1 MATSNARLV
10 DAGSEAGC
18 CPEYLQVV
26 LGTNLAMMYAHRLP
40 VTEPLL
46 QQPDPV
52 IEHAQPSE
60 QTPSEPVQSE
70 SAAPLPSQTGT
81 LKVLALVLLAVAI
94 LVGAAALLSNSGVGQ
109 PGGPPP
115 VCRKSAALAVL
126 RQEDVTTYAYQAAG
140 ADKLQLIIWG
150 GKGKR
155 AEVVF
160 DDTHI
165 MNLKDRKWHAIE
177 QTGGFVKQVV
187 NHIPGLRNIW
197 KTAPTQDS
205 LQGLPA
211 QLPASRWKQV
221 TSTDSISN
229 NMIMFGGD
237 GMDSDGSNTGNGHV
251 YLNDAWQLSLDNGKA
266 KWQELW
272 NTSSNGEYLAIARW
286 AMLLMPFTCA
296 CIVQNTGSAA
306 NNNYLVRSAAGGL
319 ACIAEPTI
327 RQVEANLISFCMHPH
342 CTQNP

>member
-60 QTPSEPVQSE
+60 QTPLQPVQSE

-81 LKVLALVLLAVAI
+81 LKVLALVLLIVAV
-94 LVGAAALLSNSGVGQ
+94 LVGAAALLSNSGVVQ

-115 VCRKSAALAVL
+115 ECRKSAALTVL
-126 RQEDVTTYAYQAAG
+126 RQEDVAAYSYKAAG
-140 ADKLQLIIWG
+140 TGILQLIIWG

-155 AEVVF
+155 AELVF
-160 DDTHI
+160 DDTHV
-165 MNLKDRKWHAIE
+165 MSLKHRKWHAIQ

-187 NHIPGLRNIW
+187 MQIPGLRNIW
-197 KTAPTQDS
+197 KTAPKQDS
-205 LQGLPA
+205 LQTLTA

-237 GMDSDGSNTGNGHV
+237 GMDSDGSNTGNGHA
-251 YLNDAWQLSLDNGKA
+251 YLSDAWQLSLANGKA

-272 NTSSNGEYLAIARW
+272 NTGSNGES
-286 AMLLMPFTCA
+286 
-296 CIVQNTGSAA
+296 SAVA
-306 NNNYLVRSAAGGL
+306 
-319 ACIAEPTI
+319 
-327 RQVEANLISFCMHPH
+327 
-342 CTQNP
+342 